1 MMGGSVSA
9 MASHACVIARL
20 KPPLAAQ
27 IWQLR
32 QSLQLPGASGEP
44 HLTILPPIPHDPSED
59 DVVVARVRCV
69 ARAFAPF
76 RLQVAGA
83 ATFAPQTPVVYSEV
97 TGDLVA
103 IHALHRAL
111 ANGHSARDFRYPY
124 IPHVTLAWAE
134 TSEQAHALTRAV
146 KAANF
151 RGRCELDELEVV
163 VGQLPDRW
171 QTLARIKLRQTP
183 HADASSSA

>member
-1 MMGGSVSA
+1 

-32 QSLQLPGASGEP
+32 QSLQLPGASAEP
-44 HLTILPPIPHDPSED
+44 HLTLLPPIPHDTRAD
-59 DVVVARVRCV
+59 KALIARVHAA
-69 ARAFAPF
+69 ARPFAPF

-83 ATFAPQTPVVYSEV
+83 ATFAPRTPVVYSEV
-97 TGDLVA
+97 TADLSA
-103 IHALHRAL
+103 IHALHCAL
-111 ANGHSARDFRYPY
+111 ANGQATRDFRYPY

-134 TSEQAHALTRAV
+134 TSEQARALTGAV

-151 RGRCELDELEVV
+151 RGECELDELEVV

-171 QTLARIKLRQTP
+171 QTLARIELRRRP
-183 HADASSSA
+183 HPHGASSA